1 MKKISYNNM
10 DLKELEDFF
19 ISIDEKKFRAEQL
32 FVGLHNK
39 NYFDLDEFTNISKE
53 LKSKLKDYGF
63 INKSEISKVFKSK
76 LDNTRKY
83 LIKLNDG
90 NIIESVYME
99 YSSHNTICISSQVGC
114 RMGCTFCASTKQ
126 KFVRNL
132 QPSELLNQIYLIQ
145 KDVGKRISN
154 IVLMGIGEPLDNY
167 NNVLKFIKILSD
179 KKGYNISKRNITLST
194 CGIVPR
200 IHELA
205 NEDLPINITISLH
218 NPFDEERRK
227 IMPIGN
233 RYSVEEIIEATKYY
247 FQKTGRRISFEYTL
261 IEGENDSYTHAKELR
276 RILRGL
282 NCHVN
287 LIPLNKIKEFNKN
300 SSNRESIKKFK
311 SYLDEFGITTT
322 IRTSLGQDIDGACG
336 QLRAAHNF
344 N

>member
-1 MKKISYNNM
+1 M
-10 DLKELEDFF
+10 F
-19 ISIDEKKFRAEQL
+19 I
-32 FVGLHNK
+32 GLHNK